1 MQSTGQLINDLV
13 ILGIFIFMSLV
24 VSGIIKLKPEKQEKL
39 DSLME
44 RKGTLVKIVAYG
56 GTIIFTLLTL
66 IHSFY
71 KP

>member
-1 MQSTGQLINDLV
+1 
-13 ILGIFIFMSLV
+13 MSLV